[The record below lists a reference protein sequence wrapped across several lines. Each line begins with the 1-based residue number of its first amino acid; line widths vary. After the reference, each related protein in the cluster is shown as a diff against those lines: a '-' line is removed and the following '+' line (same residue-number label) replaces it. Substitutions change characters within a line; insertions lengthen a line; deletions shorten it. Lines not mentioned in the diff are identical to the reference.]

1 LIKRLPDF
9 INFAA
14 MMMKLIPTLAL
25 SATALL
31 ASCGEKEASEVAGT
45 IPQVP
50 PAPPTPEV
58 VTALE
63 AQPFGKKLL
72 GKTKVLVG
80 EKYVSADLQSA
91 PEYYFLFFSASW

>member
-1 LIKRLPDF
+1 
-9 INFAA
+9 
-14 MMMKLIPTLAL
+14 MKLIPTLAL
-25 SATALL
+25 SATVLL
-31 ASCGEKEASEVAGT
+31 ASCEKEASVVEGT

-80 EKYVSADLQSA
+80 EHYVSADLQSA
-91 PEYYFLFFSASW
+91 PEYYLLFFSASW

>member
-1 LIKRLPDF
+1 
-9 INFAA
+9 
-14 MMMKLIPTLAL
+14 MMIKLIPTLAL
-25 SATALL
+25 SATVLL
-31 ASCGEKEASEVAGT
+31 ASCGEKEVEGT

-80 EKYVSADLQSA
+80 ENYVSADLQSA
-91 PEYYFLFFSASW
+91 PEYYLLFFSASW

>member
-1 LIKRLPDF
+1 MI
-9 INFAA
+9 
-14 MMMKLIPTLAL
+14 KLIPTLAL
-25 SATALL
+25 SATVLL
-31 ASCGEKEASEVAGT
+31 ASCGEKEAEGT

-80 EKYVSADLQSA
+80 ENYVSADLQSA
-91 PEYYFLFFSASW
+91 PEYYLLFFSASW